1 MARAGIV
8 KSGYGQQGYCKLC
21 SFSDPKLQDDFDRR
35 TGKLK
40 PGKQVGDDKA
50 YEYSPPM
57 LNEWLE
63 ERGIKPVDRATVYR
77 HRKHVMHPKDRLVN
91 AVQKRE
97 RDHGTVPANVTED
110 TFLQSIVAVGAKKV
124 AENPEEVTI
133 DQALKAAQ
141 IRSNMQKKGTDI
153 NVLVNVMTSGDPQ
166 DVVIEGE
173 ATEV

>member
-1 MARAGIV
+1 MATINKG
-8 KSGYGQQGYCKLC
+8 GYGQQGYCKLC

-35 TGKLK
+35 TGMLK
-40 PGKQVGDDKA
+40 PGKKIGDDKA
-50 YEYSPPM
+50 HEYSHSK
-57 LNEWLE
+57 LNDWLE
-63 ERGIKPVDRATVYR
+63 QHGVKPVDRQTIYR

-97 RDHGTVPANVTED
+97 QDHGTLPANVSED

-153 NVLVNVMTSGDPQ
+153 NVLVNIMTSGDPQ